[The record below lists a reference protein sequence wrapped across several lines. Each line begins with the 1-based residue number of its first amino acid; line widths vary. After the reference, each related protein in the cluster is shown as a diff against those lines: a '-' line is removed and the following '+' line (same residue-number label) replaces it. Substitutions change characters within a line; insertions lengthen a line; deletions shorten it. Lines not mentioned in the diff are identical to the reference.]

1 MKTNIL
7 LIASLFSVAAM
18 TSCGNSGEKTPAN
31 DSVVTTLTEVTT
43 EVEEIAP
50 AANADSTTAETAG
63 DIVIELKGGQ
73 ALPDNGKPNVLD
85 FNAIWCGPCKNFAPI
100 FHKVAGKYAD
110 KANFLSVDVDSC
122 KALAEQYNVANIP
135 TVAIVYPASASKE
148 AVVKV
153 GQMPEKDFVKFLNE
167 NL

>member
-1 MKTNIL
+1 M
-7 LIASLFSVAAM
+7 
-18 TSCGNSGEKTPAN
+18 
-31 DSVVTTLTEVTT
+31 
-43 EVEEIAP
+43 
-50 AANADSTTAETAG
+50 
-63 DIVIELKGGQ
+63 
-73 ALPDNGKPNVLD
+73 
-85 FNAIWCGPCKNFAPI
+85 
-100 FHKVAGKYAD
+100 AGKYAD